1 MTCTKKCKKQSIVA
15 LCFLFSFQMSWLT
28 RFNSRGNNRFDR
40 FVAHAM
46 SIQGRR
52 ESHMTTTTTTKISS
66 HSTRTRFLSSSA
78 AAFVTASAGVIGFV
92 GANQPEECWAAA
104 AAPYSNENF
113 KDNPRYIDTEMQMK
127 YGESPGMPN
136 CSFEIHYYC

>member
-1 MTCTKKCKKQSIVA
+1 MTCTKKCKRQSIVA
-15 LCFLFSFQMSWLT
+15 SCLLFSLQMSWLT

-52 ESHMTTTTTTKISS
+52 ESHMTTKTKIPS
-66 HSTRTRFLSSSA
+66 HSTRARFLSSSA

-92 GANQPEECWAAA
+92 GANSPEECWAAA
-104 AAPYSNENF
+104 AAPSSNENF
-113 KDNPRYIDTEMQMK
+113 NDNPRYIDTEMQMK
-127 YGESPGMPN
+127 YGESPGRPN

>member
-15 LCFLFSFQMSWLT
+15 LCLLFSFQMSWLT
-28 RFNSRGNNRFDR
+28 RFNSLSRGNNRFDR

-52 ESHMTTTTTTKISS
+52 ESHVTTTTKIPS
-66 HSTRTRFLSSSA
+66 HSTRARFLSSSA

-92 GANQPEECWAAA
+92 GANSPEECWAAA
-104 AAPYSNENF
+104 AAPSSNENF

-127 YGESPGMPN
+127 YGESPGRPN
-136 CSFEIHYYC
+136 CSFEINYY

>member
-15 LCFLFSFQMSWLT
+15 LCLLFSFQMSWLT
-28 RFNSRGNNRFDR
+28 RFNSGGNNRFDR

-52 ESHMTTTTTTKISS
+52 ESHMTTKTKIPS
-66 HSTRTRFLSSSA
+66 HSTRARFLSSSA

-92 GANQPEECWAAA
+92 GANSPEECWAAA
-104 AAPYSNENF
+104 AAPSSNENF

-136 CSFEIHYYC
+136 CSFEINYY